1 MRKIDNVIVGS
12 YENNCYIIR
21 DEASPTC
28 VLVDPGSEAPRILA
42 KTRELGL
49 TVEAILLTHGHFDH
63 VLAVKEI
70 SAAASCPIWMH
81 PGDHHPEN
89 GAMLDFF
96 YPLSKEELPNIQ
108 YCNEGDVLNLAGL
121 TIQVLATPGH
131 TQGSVC
137 YRFEDI
143 LITGDTLFAGSIG
156 RTDLPGGSYQTI
168 LPTLKRLIALEE
180 NYRIL
185 PGHGGESDLNTEKA
199 TNPYLQGL

>member
-1 MRKIDNVIVGS
+1 MRKIDKVIVGT

-28 VLVDPGSEAPRILA
+28 VLVDPGWDAQRLLDKI
-42 KTRELGL
+42 RELGL

-70 SAAASCPIWMH
+70 SEATSCPVWMH
-81 PGDHHPEN
+81 KGDHHPAS
-89 GAMLDFF
+89 GAMIDFF
-96 YPLSKEELPNIQ
+96 YPLSKEDLPNVQ
-108 YCNEGDVLNLAGL
+108 YCDDGDTLFLAGL
-121 TIQVLATPGH
+121 SIQVLATPGH

-137 YRFEDI
+137 YQFEDI

-168 LPTLKRLIALEE
+168 LTTLKRLTALQE
-180 NYRIL
+180 NYHIL
-185 PGHGGESDLNTEKA
+185 PGHGEESDLNTEKHC
-199 TNPYLQGL
+199 NPYL